1 VAESV
6 RNSNNFGTAANS
18 STHLLLKQE
27 SSKMFLKPKHRK
39 DKTSMIQSHNHPLIS
54 PVHDQSRD
62 EGGLRVSLPALGRNP
77 RTYDN
82 NNDNENSKLMADDES
97 IQSGGEVTIIT

>member
-1 VAESV
+1 
-6 RNSNNFGTAANS
+6 
-18 STHLLLKQE
+18 
-27 SSKMFLKPKHRK
+27 
-39 DKTSMIQSHNHPLIS
+39 MIQSHNHPLIS

-97 IQSGGEVTIIT
+97 I